1 LPAATFL
8 YILHT
13 HRVEWLPESGLGILA
28 GAAFSLCV
36 LGLTDDQH
44 VMMDDGGPLEF
55 DEDFF
60 MTWLLPPIIFEAA
73 FNLNVDAF
81 QASLFPT
88 LLFAFLGLLCS
99 TTVIGTLLYT
109 AGQVGSGFA
118 VLPPSFTG
126 RILRFCCRWGCATR

>member
-1 LPAATFL
+1 
-8 YILHT
+8 
-13 HRVEWLPESGLGILA
+13 
-28 GAAFSLCV
+28 
-36 LGLTDDQH
+36 
-44 VMMDDGGPLEF
+44 
-55 DEDFF
+55 
-60 MTWLLPPIIFEAA
+60 MTWLLPPIIFGAA
-73 FNLNVDAF
+73 FILNVDAF

-126 RILRFCCRWGCATR
+126 RILRFCSRWGCATR